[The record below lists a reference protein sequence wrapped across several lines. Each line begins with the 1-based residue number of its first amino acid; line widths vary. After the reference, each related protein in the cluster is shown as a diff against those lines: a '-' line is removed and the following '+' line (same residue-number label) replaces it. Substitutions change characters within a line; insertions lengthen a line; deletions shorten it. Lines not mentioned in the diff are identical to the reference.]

1 MNPITRELGCQVCL
15 SFSLFCT
22 AYPTPAAPLS
32 HLQRYIRTPPL
43 TQHFLHTI
51 FPNSR
56 PLGQA
61 LRSGSPSSARKL
73 LHQAAHPLLR
83 SYAWAFPFPSPVP
96 FSHTPFSCL
105 LGVGLCSTFPGRAT
119 TTHTTPTAHVYAYA
133 RRMCLGYPHL
143 LPSRQSLYCSLEIHE
158 RRMVLLVLSTLRG

>member
-1 MNPITRELGCQVCL
+1 M
-15 SFSLFCT
+15 S
-22 AYPTPAAPLS
+22 AAPSS
-32 HLQRYIRTPPL
+32 HLQRYIRTPL
-43 TQHFLHTI
+43 LHSISYT
-51 FPNSR
+51 PSSQTR

-61 LRSGSPSSARKL
+61 WRSGLPSSTCKL
-73 LHQAAHPLLR
+73 LHRVDHPFLR
-83 SYAWAFPFPSPVP
+83 SPAWAFPFPSPVP